1 MSGFCERAGAWAA
14 RLTPADLPQTVA
26 DRARLQRV
34 SISAA
39 AAAGENGAR
48 PFRAVA
54 AHGPVGGVFSSAAA
68 SSAHDWDDYLYM
80 GHTGHSSV
88 AVSEALAPGDA
99 DRALTAQVAGN
110 EVAGRLGAA
119 MLLGPHNGQ
128 FWSSIHCASGAVA
141 AGVALGRDG
150 PGIGLA
156 LAIALYQPPYGLWPG
171 FMGPRTKLLT
181 AAEPAVQG
189 VRAALLAAE
198 GVDGP
203 LGVVEDRRGLLRHLA
218 FAGRPAM
225 LGELGRV
232 WLTDT
237 LAFKPYP
244 GCAYLQPAVEGILRA
259 GVEAEEIAGIEV
271 AAGYL
276 TVAMEKLGE
285 PAGLSPVGVNFSVA
299 RSVAVAALAGR
310 LTHAELHPAWLDANR
325 GAVAALAGRIRVVH
339 DWSLTLES
347 ARGVVDAG
355 ASLRDVPSRRLLH
368 AARRAAEL
376 GMAEAS
382 LPARELVKPLR
393 DSELRR
399 ELRDLI
405 RSGSSRGLA
414 GIDTTRL
421 RMTFP
426 CRLRVRLRD
435 GGEIESEG
443 EAPGA
448 AAHPIAEQR
457 GVVEPRAE
465 LAGPAEPA
473 APADPHPRRPP
484 APPRRPR
491 EVAP

>member
-1 MSGFCERAGAWAA
+1 VTTFCELAGEWAA
-14 RLTPADLPQTVA
+14 GLTAGDLASTVA
-26 DRARLQRV
+26 ERARLQRT
-34 SISAA
+34 SIAAA
-39 AAAGENGAR
+39 AAAGEEAAA
-48 PFRAVA
+48 PFRAA
-54 AHGPVGGVFSSAAA
+54 APDGPLGEVFAHAAA
-68 SSAHDWDDYLYM
+68 SMAHDWDDYLFM
-80 GHTGHSSV
+80 GHPGHSAV
-88 AVSEALAPGDA
+88 AVAQAFAPDDA
-99 DRALTAQVAGN
+99 DRALAAQVAGD
-110 EVAGRLGAA
+110 EIAGRLGAA
-119 MLLGPHNGQ
+119 LLIGPHNGQ
-128 FWSSIHCASGAVA
+128 FWSSIHCAAGAAA
-141 AGVALGRDG
+141 AGVALGLDG
-150 PGIGLA
+150 GRLAHA

-189 VRAALLAAE
+189 ARAALLAVG

-325 GAVAALAGRIRVVH
+325 DAVAALAGRIRVVH

-355 ASLRDVPSRRLLH
+355 ASLRDVPPRRLLH

-435 GGEIESEG
+435 GGEIEIEG
-443 EAPGA
+443 EEPGA
-448 AAHPIAEQR
+448 SAHPIAEQR
-457 GVVEPRAE
+457 EVVESRAE
-465 LAGPAEPA
+465 LAGLAEPA
-473 APADPHPRRPP
+473 EQ
-484 APPRRPR
+484 APPHRRRLAPPSGHPR